1 MALDKEKK
9 QEIIQQFRTH
19 ETDSGS
25 PEVQIALLTARI
37 AKLSEHLKTHKKD
50 VHSRRGLIRMVNQRK
65 KLLSYLARKDYQR
78 YKAVIERLNLRR

>member
-37 AKLSEHLKTHKKD
+37 SKLSEHLKTHKKD